1 METTAPYVAKLE
13 AEKSA
18 SVAQLLMQCARLWNG
33 RGLAAMAARTGIP
46 VREAHTRLF
55 PHIDLAGTRATAIAE
70 RAGISKQ
77 AVGRLLEDLE
87 GWDIVERLPDPADG
101 RAQIVRWSAAGRRG
115 LLEGLALLQAQEAEI
130 RERLGAAEL
139 EALRRLLLDLRE
151 ILRDT
156 CDPV

>member
-1 METTAPYVAKLE
+1 MEAYRDRLE

-18 SVAQLLMQCARLWNG
+18 SVAQLLMQCARLWNE
-33 RGLAAMAARTGIP
+33 RGLRAMEARTGIP

-55 PHIDLAGTRATAIAE
+55 PHIDLEGTRATEIAR

-87 GWDIVERLPDPADG
+87 AWGVIERLPDPADG

-115 LLEGLALLQAQEAEI
+115 LLEGLALLRAQEEEI
-130 RERLGAAEL
+130 RCRMGAE
-139 EALRRLLLDLRE
+139 EVRALRRLLLELRA
-151 ILRDT
+151 ILVT
-156 CDPV
+156 PEP